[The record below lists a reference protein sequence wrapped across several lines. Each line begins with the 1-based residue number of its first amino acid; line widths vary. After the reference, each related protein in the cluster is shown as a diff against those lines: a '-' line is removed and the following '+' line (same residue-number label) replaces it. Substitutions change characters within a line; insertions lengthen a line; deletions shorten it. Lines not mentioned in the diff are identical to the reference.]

1 VTLFASGD
9 SVTRGRLAA
18 CAPRAQRL
26 DGVRDPLPQLLVMLE
41 RVLQREHEFDVLH
54 FHTEPLAHFPLF
66 RGLRGKTVTTLHGRL
81 DAPELQPL
89 FREFGDMP
97 VVSISDAQRAPAPG
111 MNWLATVY
119 HGLSPDVCPFNP
131 SPRGRYFA
139 FLGRVSPEKGL
150 DRAIG
155 IARRA
160 GAPLRIAAKV
170 DPVDEAYFANQIVP
184 LLGGDIEFIGELS
197 EREKPR
203 FLGNAMALLFPIDWP
218 EPFGLAMIEAMSCGT
233 PVLAWARGS
242 VPEIVQDGASGFV
255 VDSVDA
261 AVARARSIAALDR
274 MRVRRSFEK
283 RFLAARMA
291 QDYLSVYRSMGRRA
305 LTATHEA

>member
-1 VTLFASGD
+1 
-9 SVTRGRLAA
+9 
-18 CAPRAQRL
+18 
-26 DGVRDPLPQLLVMLE
+26 
-41 RVLQREHEFDVLH
+41 
-54 FHTEPLAHFPLF
+54 
-66 RGLRGKTVTTLHGRL
+66 
-81 DAPELQPL
+81 
-89 FREFGDMP
+89 
-97 VVSISDAQRAPAPG
+97 
-111 MNWLATVY
+111 
-119 HGLSPDVCPFNP
+119 
-131 SPRGRYFA
+131 
-139 FLGRVSPEKGL
+139 
-150 DRAIG
+150 
-155 IARRA
+155 
-160 GAPLRIAAKV
+160 
-170 DPVDEAYFANQIVP
+170 
-184 LLGGDIEFIGELS
+184 
-197 EREKPR
+197 
-203 FLGNAMALLFPIDWP
+203 MALLFPIDWP